1 MTITSDWVITF
12 TFDVDPSMETMDEWE
27 SRLESFNASV
37 ARIPGRGVV
46 DVTVYAH
53 GDLTM
58 VDAIN
63 KTINEVAHVVQSG
76 APVGLEVV
84 TELEHARRAEAPT
97 MPELMSAAEIADELG
112 VRRQRVHQLR
122 QNPAFPAPLAE
133 LRGGAVWDAAA
144 VRKFKEEWE
153 RRAGRPRSGLQSLGR
168 QEREACLIAERALG
182 AVAEAW
188 DGGGR
193 QGAVDA
199 MLTLRDGRKAAFEVT
214 NLAAKDALHTASLL
228 ARENHRW
235 PLPGKWFWRIDVGSV
250 EDLRRLKA
258 TYEKII
264 LLCEAAGEP
273 DPRRIGWDPS
283 ADPDLQWLV
292 RSKSTLW
299 GHPEL
304 LAKDMPNP
312 GATVVSASGGGV
324 IDHSMSGFAAELGK
338 AFKSPH
344 ISRHFRKLAEVD
356 ADERHLFI
364 ALHDSAL
371 PFSVA
376 AELMFEEESLPPEPP
391 PVPDYVTHVWLA
403 PAFSRRVLL
412 WSRGKGWESFSPY
425 EHAK

>member
-1 MTITSDWVITF
+1 MTNTSDWVITF
-12 TFDVDPSMETMDEWE
+12 TFDVDPSIETMDEWE
-27 SRLESFNASV
+27 SRLESFDASV
-37 ARIPGRGVV
+37 AQIPGRGV
-46 DVTVYAH
+46 DVTVYAP

-58 VDAIN
+58 FDAIN

-76 APVGLEVV
+76 PPVGLEVV

-188 DGGGR
+188 DVGGR
-193 QGAVDA
+193 QGVVDA

-214 NLAAKDALHTASLL
+214 NLAAKGALYTASVL
-228 ARENHRW
+228 ARDNHRW
-235 PLPGKWFWRIDVGSV
+235 PLPGKWFWTIDVGSA
-250 EDLRRLKA
+250 EDLKRLKA

-273 DPRRIGWDPS
+273 DPRRRMGWEPS

-292 RSKSTLW
+292 QSKSTML
-299 GHPEL
+299 GHPNHF
-304 LAKDMPNP
+304 AKDMQNP
-312 GATVVSASGGGV
+312 GAMVVPASDGGF
-324 IDHSMSGFAAELGK
+324 IDHSMSGFAAELSK
-338 AFKSPH
+338 AFESPH
-344 ISRHFRKLAEVD
+344 ISSHFRKLAEVD

-371 PFSVA
+371 PFGIAS
-376 AELMFEEESLPPEPP
+376 ELMFGEESLPPEPP
-391 PVPDYVTHVWLA
+391 PVPDYITHVWLA

-425 EHAK
+425 ERAK